1 MQLAQLPTL
10 YNGPGQT
17 GAASGPRR
25 SPNSH
30 STAPNIYG
38 QIFSAM
44 DGLALAIR
52 IAGRGRRVVIRA
64 ETSTSCPWMC

>member
-17 GAASGPRR
+17 GASGPRR

-30 STAPNIYG
+30 STPPNIYG
-38 QIFSAM
+38 PIFSAM

-52 IAGRGRRVVIRA
+52 IAGQGD
-64 ETSTSCPWMC
+64 ES